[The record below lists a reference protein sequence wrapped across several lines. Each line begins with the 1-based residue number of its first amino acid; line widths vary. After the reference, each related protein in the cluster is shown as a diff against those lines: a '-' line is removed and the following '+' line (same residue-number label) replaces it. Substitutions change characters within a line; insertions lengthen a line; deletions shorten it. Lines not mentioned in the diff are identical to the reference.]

1 MELPTIQR
9 GKRKL
14 VKINEGQVFLLKSR
28 VPHSPQRPEAGSLGL
43 VIERSRC
50 ARSQHLEE
58 FCAQRVKVC
67 DAFVQHGA
75 VYEKVAKY
83 LNMKL
88 TEKLTS
94 QDGIH
99 AAGRTMSLMH

>member
-50 ARSQHLEE
+50 ARPTTLKTA
-58 FCAQRVKVC
+58 FFAGGKVYE
-67 DAFVQHGA
+67 ASVQGGA
-75 VYEKVAKY
+75 VVIRKWPNIGSANLSSCPRKGI
-83 LNMKL
+83 LF
-88 TEKLTS
+88 TS
-94 QDGIH
+94 LWQV
-99 AAGRTMSLMH
+99 GR